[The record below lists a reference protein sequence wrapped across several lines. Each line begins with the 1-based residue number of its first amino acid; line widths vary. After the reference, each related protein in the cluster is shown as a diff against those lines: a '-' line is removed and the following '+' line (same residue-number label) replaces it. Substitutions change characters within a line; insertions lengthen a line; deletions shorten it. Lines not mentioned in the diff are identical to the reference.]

1 MNLATRCTECG
12 TVFRV
17 VQDQLKVS
25 EGWVRCGRCTAVFN
39 AQAHLFD
46 LDAPPAP
53 APAAPDSARLVPSP
67 AAGTTQSNDPDDWS
81 PTMPVEDPVEMA
93 RLGLAPDAHEF
104 DDVVDVT
111 AAAPDAERGEAHHD
125 AGDADDILLLQPGAA
140 RADTE
145 ADTAMST
152 DGTPD
157 VFVDIGD
164 PSAPVAAAA
173 LASAPVH
180 IDADEAAVTPSF
192 MRSGQ
197 TGSPLDRPALR
208 TGLLVAAIVL
218 SLALVAQALVAW
230 RDQVAAQV
238 PALRP
243 VINALCQGLNC
254 RIAPLRRIDRLAVE
268 ASGLTRIEGAPLHRL
283 SVTLRNRADTAV
295 MAPALDLSIT
305 DTQGKLVARKVLQLA
320 DLGVTTTSIE
330 AGAELPLQALLNTGE
345 RRVAGYT
352 VELFYP

>member
-46 LDAPPAP
+46 LDAPPTP
-53 APAAPDSARLVPSP
+53 AQSATPPPDATWPASSTPAAAPSH
-67 AAGTTQSNDPDDWS
+67 DPDDWS
-81 PTMPVEDPVEMA
+81 PTMPVEDPIEMA
-93 RLGLAPDAHEF
+93 RHDVGAEAADF
-104 DDVVDVT
+104 DEVLDVT
-111 AAAPDAERGEAHHD
+111 AADHGASNAEVTD
-125 AGDADDILLLQPGAA
+125 SDDILLLQPGATRDDDIA
-140 RADTE
+140 QPP
-145 ADTAMST
+145 MST
-152 DGTPD
+152 EGTPD
-157 VFVDIGD
+157 VFVDIGERA
-164 PSAPVAAAA
+164 APAATAGLAA
-173 LASAPVH
+173 APVH
-180 IDADEAAVTPSF
+180 IDDDEAAVTPSF
-192 MRSGQ
+192 MRSGP
-197 TGSPLDRPALR
+197 TSSVLDRPAVR
-208 TGLLVAAIVL
+208 SGLMVAAIVL
-218 SLALVAQALVAW
+218 CLALAAQAMVAW
-230 RDQVAAQV
+230 RDQLAAQV

-243 VINALCQGLNC
+243 VISALCQGLNC
-254 RIAPLRRIDRLAVE
+254 RISPLRRIDRLAVE

-295 MAPALDLSIT
+295 MAPALDLSVT

-320 DLGVTTTSIE
+320 DLGVTSTTIE
-330 AGAELPLQALLNTGE
+330 AGAEMPLQALLHTGE

>member
-46 LDAPPAP
+46 LDAPL
-53 APAAPDSARLVPSP
+53 AAPSP
-67 AAGTTQSNDPDDWS
+67 AAAGATQTSPAPSWPDPGQPSPEARPANDPDDWS
-81 PTMPVEDPVEMA
+81 PTLPV
-93 RLGLAPDAHEF
+93 HE
-104 DDVVDVT
+104 
-111 AAAPDAERGEAHHD
+111 
-125 AGDADDILLLQPGAA
+125 
-140 RADTE
+140 
-145 ADTAMST
+145 
-152 DGTPD
+152 
-157 VFVDIGD
+157 
-164 PSAPVAAAA
+164 AAAA
-173 LASAPVH
+173 IEQAAPPTPTEVIDVTSAELEQAAAASEAERQSTASSAPGLAAPSASALDAPMSTEGLPDVIVDIAPPAVHTHATPVQ
-180 IDADEAAVTPSF
+180 IDADEAAITPSF
-192 MRSGQ
+192 MRNETAS
-197 TGSPLDRPALR
+197 SPLTRPGVK
-208 TGLLVAAIVL
+208 TFLLVAAVL
-218 SLALVAQALVAW
+218 LILALGLQAVVVW
-230 RDQVAAQV
+230 RDQIAAQV

-243 VINALCQGLNC
+243 ALSTLCQGLNC
-254 RIAPLRRIDRLAVE
+254 RISALRRIDRLAVE

-295 MAPALDLSIT
+295 LAPALELSVT
-305 DTQGKLVARKVLQLA
+305 DTQGKLVARKVLLLA
-320 DLGVTTTSIE
+320 DLGVSATTLE

>member
-46 LDAPPAP
+46 LDAPLAAPSVAAPASPAQPAP
-53 APAAPDSARLVPSP
+53 PSP
-67 AAGTTQSNDPDDWS
+67 GVGHAATEPEPANNPDDWS
-81 PTMPVEDPVEMA
+81 PTLPVDEAAAAIEHSHA
-93 RLGLAPDAHEF
+93 QAPAE
-104 DDVVDVT
+104 VIDVT
-111 AAAPDAERGEAHHD
+111 AAELD
-125 AGDADDILLLQPGAA
+125 Q
-140 RADTE
+140 
-145 ADTAMST
+145 
-152 DGTPD
+152 
-157 VFVDIGD
+157 
-164 PSAPVAAAA
+164 AAAA
-173 LASAPVH
+173 SEVSRQSLTATTSDGAPLDAPMSTEGSPDVIVDITAPSAQAHDIPVQ
-180 IDADEAAVTPSF
+180 IDADEAAAMPSF
-192 MRSGQ
+192 MRNDKAS
-197 TGSPLDRPALR
+197 SPLARPAVK
-208 TGLLVAAIVL
+208 TFLLVAAVLLILVL
-218 SLALVAQALVAW
+218 SLQAVVIW
-230 RDQVAAQV
+230 RDRLAAQL

-243 VINALCQGLNC
+243 ALNAMCQGLNC
-254 RIAPLRRIDRLAVE
+254 RISALRRIDRLAVE

-295 MAPALDLSIT
+295 LAPALELSVT
-305 DTQGKLVARKVLQLA
+305 DTQGKLVARKVLLLT
-320 DLGVTTTSIE
+320 DLGVSTTTLE

>member
-46 LDAPPAP
+46 LDAPLAAPPGGPPASQASLN
-53 APAAPDSARLVPSP
+53 APAAPEPQP
-67 AAGTTQSNDPDDWS
+67 ANDPDDWS
-81 PTMPVEDPVEMA
+81 PTLPV
-93 RLGLAPDAHEF
+93 HE
-104 DDVVDVT
+104 
-111 AAAPDAERGEAHHD
+111 
-125 AGDADDILLLQPGAA
+125 
-140 RADTE
+140 
-145 ADTAMST
+145 
-152 DGTPD
+152 
-157 VFVDIGD
+157 
-164 PSAPVAAAA
+164 AAAA
-173 LASAPVH
+173 IAPAQAPAEVIDVTSAALEQAATASETARLSAASPGQGALDAPMSTEGSPDVIVDIAAPAAH
-180 IDADEAAVTPSF
+180 ATPVQIDADEAAVTPSF
-192 MRSGQ
+192 MRQHTTS
-197 TGSPLDRPALR
+197 SPLARPGVKAF
-208 TGLLVAAIVL
+208 LLVAAVL
-218 SLALVAQALVAW
+218 LMLALGLQAAVAW
-230 RDQVAAQV
+230 RDQLAAQV

-243 VINALCQGLNC
+243 ALDTLCQALNC
-254 RIAPLRRIDRLAVE
+254 RISPLRRIDRLGVE

-295 MAPALDLSIT
+295 LAPALELSVT
-305 DTQGKLVARKVLQLA
+305 DSQGKLVARKVLLLA
-320 DLGVTTTSIE
+320 DLGVGATSIE